1 MKKTVLIIAIIVC
14 CMFTGCH
21 NTTTKNFGGSMTIEL
36 EPGQKLEEITWK
48 DDDIWILSR
57 PMREDE
63 QPEAHTFYEKSEWG
77 VFEGTVTV
85 VEKEDEKH
93 EQK

>member
-1 MKKTVLIIAIIVC
+1 MKKTVLIIAMIIC
-14 CMFTGCH
+14 CIFTGCH
-21 NTTTKNFGGSMTIEL
+21 YTTKNYGGEMTIEL

-48 DDDIWILSR
+48 DDDLWILSR

-63 QPEAHTFYEKSEWG
+63 QSETHTFYEKSEWG

-85 VEKEDEKH
+85 VEKE
-93 EQK
+93 

>member
-1 MKKTVLIIAIIVC
+1 MKKTLFVIAMFVC
-14 CMFTGCH
+14 CIFTGCH
-21 NTTTKNFGGSMTIEL
+21 YTTKYYGGEMTLEL

-48 DDDIWILSR
+48 DDDLWILSR

-63 QPEAHTFYEKSEWG
+63 RPETHTFYENSEWG

-85 VEKEDEKH
+85 VEKE
-93 EQK
+93 

>member
-1 MKKTVLIIAIIVC
+1 MKKSLLIIIMIVC
-14 CMFTGCH
+14 CVFTGCH
-21 NTTTKNFGGSMTIEL
+21 NTTRSFGDSMTVEL

-48 DDDIWILSR
+48 DNDLWILSR

-63 QPEAHTFYEKSEWG
+63 QAETHTFHEDSEWG

-85 VEKEDEKH
+85 VEKEATE
-93 EQK
+93 